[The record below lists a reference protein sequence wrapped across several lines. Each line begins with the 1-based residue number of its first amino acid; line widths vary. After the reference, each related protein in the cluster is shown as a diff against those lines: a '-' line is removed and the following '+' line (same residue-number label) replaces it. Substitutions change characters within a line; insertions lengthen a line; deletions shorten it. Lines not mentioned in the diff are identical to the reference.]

1 MTTMN
6 EQTVLE
12 EIKDWGYCLLPKSH
26 PESLG
31 HPEILFVIG
40 NRQTGGHYNPK
51 SIRLRLPQGNGC
63 RAWTPLRLRVFTRKT
78 YQTCPGSVIL
88 QDWGDERVEFYT
100 FGGSL
105 ETVTFPGEMV
115 CSLRSSAPILA
126 INRSPSGALDQL
138 AFEVKALLEE
148 QWVKWE
154 FDDHGV
160 VRRLSSTDP
169 LQLYLATL
177 HSMFRRFEQYRALP
191 LEYSDL
197 YQALL
202 REREWLISADQ
213 WPTDPSSLD
222 ELLCRDNDHISQV
235 IQETG
240 SARVD
245 HLQISHS
252 KRR

>member
-1 MTTMN
+1 MN

-12 EIKDWGYCLLPKSH
+12 EIKDWGYYLLPKAH

-51 SIRLRLPQGNGC
+51 SIRLRLLQGNGC
-63 RAWTPLRLRVFTRKT
+63 WDWTLLRLKVFTRKT
-78 YQTCPGSVIL
+78 CQICPGSVIL

-105 ETVTFPGEMV
+105 EIVTFPGEMV

-126 INRSPSGALDQL
+126 VNRSPSNALDQL

-148 QWVKWE
+148 HWVKWE
-154 FDDHGV
+154 FDDRDF

-202 REREWLISADQ
+202 REREWLIGADQ
-213 WPTDPSSLD
+213 WPTNPSSLD
-222 ELLCRDNDHISQV
+222 ELLSRDNDHIRQV
-235 IQETG
+235 MQEMG